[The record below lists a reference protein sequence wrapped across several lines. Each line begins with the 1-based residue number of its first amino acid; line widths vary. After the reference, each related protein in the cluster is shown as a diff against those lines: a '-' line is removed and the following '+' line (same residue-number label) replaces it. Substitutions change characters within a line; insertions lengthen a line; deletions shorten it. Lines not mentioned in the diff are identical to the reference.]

1 MRVLIINKFLYPN
14 GGSETYIFKL
24 GEALEQHGHEVQYF
38 GMEHEGRCV
47 GNRVNAYTSDMDFH
61 GGSKLSKLTYPIK
74 TIYSK
79 EARVQLRK
87 VLDDFQPDVC
97 HLNNFNYQLTPS
109 MILEIVKWRKETG
122 KDCKIVF
129 TAHDY
134 QLVCPNHQLKNPITH
149 ENCEKCLGGHFVNC
163 AKGKCVHGSTAKS
176 IVGMMEAEFW
186 KWNGAYKYIDKIIC
200 CSEFLKTK
208 MDTNPL
214 FATKTIAMHNFVEK
228 VEPKEVEKKDY
239 VLYFGR
245 FSEEKGI
252 NTLVE
257 TCNLLPDIQFIFAG
271 SGPLE
276 DKVNQLKNVKNVGF
290 QTGDAL
296 DKLIREAK
304 FSICPSEVYE
314 NCPFSIMES
323 QQRGTPVIGASIGG
337 IPELITDG
345 VDEDKKVTYDKNYI
359 EDLYLRYM
367 ATGKSQEEHK
377 AELTESL
384 NGKTILLIAPG
395 KSSIEEK
402 DGIISFVN
410 EDVVTVSVN
419 YNYPLVD
426 TDYIFLS
433 NLRRFRE
440 LGASNREKCIVTS
453 NIPADNVYLQT
464 KYRDLLCDIEAVKDN
479 AGLMAIKF
487 FAKMGVKKIYLA
499 GFDGYSHD
507 EKENYG
513 ESTMAFVTKTAI
525 LDAMNHGMTEML
537 KKYSELVELNF
548 LTKPHY
554 VKI

>member
-47 GNRVNAYTSDMDFH
+47 GNRVNAYTSGMDFH

-87 VLDDFQPDVC
+87 VLDDFKPDVC

-109 MILEIVKWRKETG
+109 IILEIVKWRKETG
-122 KDCKIVF
+122 RDCKIIF

-149 ENCEKCLGGHFVNC
+149 ENCEKCLGGHFMNC
-163 AKGKCVHGSTAKS
+163 VKGKCVHGSTAKS

-257 TCNLLPDIQFIFAG
+257 TCNLLPNIQFILAG

-314 NCPFSIMES
+314 NCPFSVMES
-323 QQRGTPVIGASIGG
+323 QQRGTPVIGANIGG

-345 VDEDKKVTYDKNYI
+345 VDPRIGSHYNNPSFGYGGYCLPKDTKQLLANYADVPENLIEAIVESNRTRKDFIADRVLKLAGYYGYDEDNEYDEKQEKSVTIGVYRLTMKSNSDNFRQSSIQGVMKRIKAKGATVIIYEPTLKDGDTFFGSLVVNDLAKFKEMSHAIIANRYDKCL
-359 EDLYLRYM
+359 DDV
-367 ATGKSQEEHK
+367 K
-377 AELTESL
+377 
-384 NGKTILLIAPG
+384 
-395 KSSIEEK
+395 EK
-402 DGIISFVN
+402 
-410 EDVVTVSVN
+410 
-419 YNYPLVD
+419 
-426 TDYIFLS
+426 
-433 NLRRFRE
+433 
-440 LGASNREKCIVTS
+440 
-453 NIPADNVYLQT
+453 VYT
-464 KYRDLLCDIEAVKDN
+464 RDLFGRD
-479 AGLMAIKF
+479 
-487 FAKMGVKKIYLA
+487 
-499 GFDGYSHD
+499 
-507 EKENYG
+507 
-513 ESTMAFVTKTAI
+513 
-525 LDAMNHGMTEML
+525 
-537 KKYSELVELNF
+537 
-548 LTKPHY
+548 
-554 VKI
+554 